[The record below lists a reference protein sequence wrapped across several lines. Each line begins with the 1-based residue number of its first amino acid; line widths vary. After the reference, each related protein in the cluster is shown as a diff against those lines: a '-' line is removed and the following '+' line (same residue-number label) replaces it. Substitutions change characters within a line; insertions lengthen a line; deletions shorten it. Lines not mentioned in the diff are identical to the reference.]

1 MESPHT
7 LIIASLS
14 NRYYVITL
22 RGKWYPESSYY
33 IPGCMLSESSHHFR
47 VSRSCKE
54 FLNVSHCATCTMWQP
69 SYPAISFHRRSFCIY
84 WMSHFVGQNVEY
96 VIIYRDG
103 TCRLI
108 RVSIFNRS
116 FGLIFL
122 LVSAWKMSH
131 RDTSHTLFVFLE
143 GHAVYHFT
151 CVDRMSEKHN
161 FNFQDVVNNTH
172 NEMVKSVLLFKF
184 NLQLSNFI
192 TLFITVGVFQKFI
205 STL

>member
-1 MESPHT
+1 
-7 LIIASLS
+7 
-14 NRYYVITL
+14 
-22 RGKWYPESSYY
+22 
-33 IPGCMLSESSHHFR
+33 
-47 VSRSCKE
+47 
-54 FLNVSHCATCTMWQP
+54 
-69 SYPAISFHRRSFCIY
+69 
-84 WMSHFVGQNVEY
+84 
-96 VIIYRDG
+96 
-103 TCRLI
+103 
-108 RVSIFNRS
+108 
-116 FGLIFL
+116 
-122 LVSAWKMSH
+122 MSH